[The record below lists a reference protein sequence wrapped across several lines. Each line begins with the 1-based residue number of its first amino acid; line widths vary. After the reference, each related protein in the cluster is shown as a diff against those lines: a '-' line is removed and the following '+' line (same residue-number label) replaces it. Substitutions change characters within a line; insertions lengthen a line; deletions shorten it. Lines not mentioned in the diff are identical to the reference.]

1 MIRIHTLL
9 VGRPQT
15 RTDAQGTW
23 TSAIYRQPVGGPVE
37 LQPRGLDGDQ
47 VADTLHHGSSHQ
59 AVCCHP
65 LAHYAYWNTVY
76 GLSGPAEQIGP
87 GGVGENWTLSDMTE
101 ADVCV
106 GDIYAVGSA
115 RVQVSG
121 PRYPCV
127 KQERKLGLPDFHRR
141 TMETLRTGFY
151 LRVLTPGTVQAGDAW
166 TLEARPY
173 PDLTIHQINV
183 CGHQTFDPDF
193 ARAALAAPELAPTW
207 RRIFRSKLGKADAA

>member
-1 MIRIHTLL
+1 VIRIHTLL
-9 VGRPQT
+9 GGQPQT
-15 RTDAQGTW
+15 HTDANGTW
-23 TSAIYRQPVGGPVE
+23 TSAIYRHPVTEPVT
-37 LQPRGLDGDQ
+37 LQARGLDDDQ

-76 GLSGPAEQIGP
+76 ELTDPAAQVGP
-87 GGVGENWTLSDMTE
+87 GSVGENWTLSDMTE

-106 GDIYAVGSA
+106 GDVYAVGSA

-121 PRYPCV
+121 PRYPCA
-127 KQERKLGLPDFHRR
+127 KQERKLGLPDFLRR
-141 TMETLRTGFY
+141 TLETRRTGFY

-173 PDLTIHQINV
+173 PDLSIERINA
-183 CGHQTFDPDF
+183 CGHATFDPAF
-193 ARAALAAPELAPTW
+193 ARAALAVPELAPTW
-207 RRIFRSKLGKADAA
+207 RRILRSKLSKDVG

>member
-1 MIRIHTLL
+1 VIRIHTLL

-173 PDLTIHQINV
+173 PDLTSHQINV

>member
-1 MIRIHTLL
+1 VIRIYTLL
-9 VGRPQT
+9 VGQPQT
-15 RTDAQGTW
+15 HTDAQGTW
-23 TSAIYRQPVGGPVE
+23 TSAIYRQPVSGPVE
-37 LQPRGLDGDQ
+37 LGPRGLDGDQ

-65 LAHYAYWNTVY
+65 LAHYDYWNTMY
-76 GLSGPAEQIGP
+76 GLSGPAEQVGP

-141 TMETLRTGFY
+141 TIETLRTGFY

-173 PDLTIHQINV
+173 PDLTIHQINA
-183 CGHQTFDPDF
+183 CGHQTFDPAL
-193 ARAALAAPELAPTW
+193 ARAALAAPELSPTW
-207 RRIFRSKLGKADAA
+207 RRIFRSKLDKDAV